1 MSRPSNQLAPSSAL
15 SDADD
20 LGYDVAP
27 GFELAPVER
36 LFCELVA
43 IDSPSLGE
51 RRMADRVRSE
61 LERLGFEVD
70 EDETSGANDGMVTSM
85 TASRRAR
92 HVLPGTVLS
101 ELRHVRLSHTGSTVG
116 NLFATLPGTG
126 EPLLFITHLD
136 TVQPALGKRAQV
148 HPDGRIT
155 SSGDTVLGADCLG
168 GVAAVLAAVADVEER
183 GVAHRPI
190 ELCCMVAEE
199 IGNVGARAFDF
210 SRCRSSVAYTLD
222 YSGDPNCFAYQAP
235 TIIYVT
241 ADIKG
246 RSAHAGFEPEKGVSA
261 VKIAAEA
268 IDRIDVGRI
277 DGETTANVGLISGGT
292 GTNIVPATCMVR
304 GEVRSYDHRKA
315 VEQAEHM
322 KSLFEAAAQAEGGEV
337 TVTLSEACHAYRT
350 PLDAPVVRHFEA
362 ACRACGLPKAQGA
375 PTFGGSDNNV
385 AAACGIS
392 GIVIA
397 NGMRLAHST
406 REHVLPGDLRAI
418 QRLVEELLTVGLHP
432 AGEGSQDGA
441 VVDELS
447 QAIEAYCTGADE
459 ASGDAVD

>member
-1 MSRPSNQLAPSSAL
+1 MSRPASQPSDQPSDQPFDQTDPAL
-15 SDADD
+15 CPDP
-20 LGYDVAP
+20 GYDVAP
-27 GFELAPVER
+27 GFDLAPVER

-51 RRMADRVRSE
+51 RRMADRVRAE
-61 LERLGFEVD
+61 LERLGFSVD
-70 EDETSGANDGMVTSM
+70 EDETSGANDGMVTAM
-85 TASRRAR
+85 TASGRAR
-92 HVLPGTVLS
+92 HVLPGMVPS
-101 ELRHVRLSHTGSTVG
+101 ELRRIRLRHTGSTAG

-126 EPLLFITHLD
+126 EPLLFVTHLD
-136 TVQPALGKRAQV
+136 TVQPAHGKRAQV

-168 GVAAVLAAVADVEER
+168 GVAAVVAAVANLEAR
-183 GVAHRPI
+183 GVAHRPV

-210 SRCRSSVAYTLD
+210 ARCRSSVAYTLD
-222 YSGDPNCFAYQAP
+222 YSGDPHQFAYQAP

-241 ADIKG
+241 ADIRG

-268 IDRIDVGRI
+268 IDHIDVGRI
-277 DGETTANVGLISGGT
+277 DSETTANVGLISGGT
-292 GTNIVPATCMVR
+292 GTNIVPATCVVR
-304 GEVRSYDHRKA
+304 GEVRSYDHKKA
-315 VEQAEHM
+315 VAQAEHM
-322 KSLFEAAAQAEGGEV
+322 KSLFEAAARAEGGEV
-337 TVTLSEACHAYRT
+337 AVTLSEACHAYRT

-362 ACRACGLPKAQGA
+362 ACRACGLPSAQGA

-385 AAACGIS
+385 AVACGIS

-406 REHVLPGDLRAI
+406 REHVLPGDLCTI
-418 QRLVEELLTVGLHP
+418 QRLVEALLTVDLDAETGADGLT
-432 AGEGSQDGA
+432 G
-441 VVDELS
+441 
-447 QAIEAYCTGADE
+447 AIEAYCAPGR
-459 ASGDAVD
+459 

>member
-1 MSRPSNQLAPSSAL
+1 MSRPASQPSDQPSDQTDPAL
-15 SDADD
+15 CPDP
-20 LGYDVAP
+20 GYDVAP
-27 GFELAPVER
+27 GFDLAPVER

-61 LERLGFEVD
+61 LERLGFSVD
-70 EDETSGANDGMVTSM
+70 EDETSGANDGMVTAM
-85 TASRRAR
+85 TASGRAR
-92 HVLPGTVLS
+92 HVLPGMVPS
-101 ELRHVRLSHTGSTVG
+101 ELRRIRLRHTGSTAG

-126 EPLLFITHLD
+126 EPLLFVTHLD
-136 TVQPALGKRAQV
+136 TVQPAHGKRAQV

-168 GVAAVLAAVADVEER
+168 GVAAVVAAVANLEAR
-183 GVAHRPI
+183 GVAHRPV

-210 SRCRSSVAYTLD
+210 ARCRSSVAYTLD
-222 YSGDPNCFAYQAP
+222 YSGDPHQFAYQAP

-241 ADIKG
+241 ADIRG

-268 IDRIDVGRI
+268 IDHIDVGRI
-277 DGETTANVGLISGGT
+277 DSETTANVGLISGGT
-292 GTNIVPATCMVR
+292 GTNIVPATCVVR
-304 GEVRSYDHRKA
+304 GEVRSYDHKKA
-315 VEQAEHM
+315 VAQAEHM
-322 KSLFEAAAQAEGGEV
+322 KSLFEAAARAEGGEV
-337 TVTLSEACHAYRT
+337 AVTLSEACHAYRT

-362 ACRACGLPKAQGA
+362 ACRACGLPVAQGA

-385 AAACGIS
+385 AVACGIS
-392 GIVIA
+392 GIVMA

-418 QRLVEELLTVGLHP
+418 QRLVEALLTVDLDAETGADGLT
-432 AGEGSQDGA
+432 E
-441 VVDELS
+441 
-447 QAIEAYCTGADE
+447 AIEAYCAPGR
-459 ASGDAVD
+459 

>member
-1 MSRPSNQLAPSSAL
+1 MSRPASQPSDQPSDQTDPAL
-15 SDADD
+15 CPDP
-20 LGYDVAP
+20 GYDVAP
-27 GFELAPVER
+27 GFDLAPVER

-61 LERLGFEVD
+61 LERLGFSVD
-70 EDETSGANDGMVTSM
+70 EDETSGANDGMVTAM
-85 TASRRAR
+85 TASGRAR
-92 HVLPGTVLS
+92 HVLPGMVPS
-101 ELRHVRLSHTGSTVG
+101 ELRRIRLRHTGSTAG

-126 EPLLFITHLD
+126 EPLLFVTHLD
-136 TVQPALGKRAQV
+136 TVQPAHGKRAQV

-168 GVAAVLAAVADVEER
+168 GVAAVVAAVANLEAR
-183 GVAHRPI
+183 GVAHRPV

-210 SRCRSSVAYTLD
+210 ARCRSSVAYTLD
-222 YSGDPNCFAYQAP
+222 YSGDPHQFAYQAP

-241 ADIKG
+241 ADIRG

-268 IDRIDVGRI
+268 IDHIDVGRI
-277 DGETTANVGLISGGT
+277 DSETTANVGLISGGT
-292 GTNIVPATCMVR
+292 GTNIVPATCVVR
-304 GEVRSYDHRKA
+304 GEVRSYDHEKA
-315 VEQAEHM
+315 VAQAEHM
-322 KSLFEAAAQAEGGEV
+322 KSLFEAAARAEGGEV
-337 TVTLSEACHAYRT
+337 AVTLSEACHAYRT

-362 ACRACGLPKAQGA
+362 ACRACGLPVAQGA

-385 AAACGIS
+385 AVACGIS
-392 GIVIA
+392 GIVMA

-418 QRLVEELLTVGLHP
+418 QRLVEALLTVDLDAETGADGLT
-432 AGEGSQDGA
+432 E
-441 VVDELS
+441 
-447 QAIEAYCTGADE
+447 AIEAYCAPGR
-459 ASGDAVD
+459 

>member
-1 MSRPSNQLAPSSAL
+1 MSRPIDRPLDQPSSQTSDQTDSAL
-15 SDADD
+15 CPDP
-20 LGYDVAP
+20 GYDVAP
-27 GFELAPVER
+27 GFDLAPVER

-51 RRMADRVRSE
+51 RRMADRVRAE
-61 LERLGFEVD
+61 LERLGFSVD

-85 TASRRAR
+85 TASGRAR
-92 HVLPGTVLS
+92 HVLSGMVPS
-101 ELRHVRLSHTGSTVG
+101 ELRHIRLRHTGSTAG

-126 EPLLFITHLD
+126 EPLLFVTHLD
-136 TVQPALGKRAQV
+136 TVQPAHGKRAQV

-168 GVAAVLAAVADVEER
+168 GVAAVVAAVENLEAR
-183 GVAHRPI
+183 GVAHRPV

-210 SRCRSSVAYTLD
+210 ARCRSSVAYTLD
-222 YSGDPNCFAYQAP
+222 YSGDPHQFAYQAP

-241 ADIKG
+241 ADIRG

-268 IDRIDVGRI
+268 IDHIDVGRI
-277 DGETTANVGLISGGT
+277 DSETTANVGLISGGT
-292 GTNIVPATCMVR
+292 GTNIVPATCVVR
-304 GEVRSYDHRKA
+304 GEVRSYDHEKA
-315 VEQAEHM
+315 VAQAEHM
-322 KSLFEAAAQAEGGEV
+322 KSLFEAAARAEGGEV
-337 TVTLSEACHAYRT
+337 AVTLSEACHAYRT

-362 ACRACGLPKAQGA
+362 ACRACGLPVAQGA

-385 AAACGIS
+385 AVACGIS
-392 GIVIA
+392 GIVMA

-418 QRLVEELLTVGLHP
+418 QRLVEALLTVDLDAETGADGLT
-432 AGEGSQDGA
+432 E
-441 VVDELS
+441 
-447 QAIEAYCTGADE
+447 AIEAYCAPGR
-459 ASGDAVD
+459 

>member
-1 MSRPSNQLAPSSAL
+1 MSRPASQPSDQTSDQTDPAL
-15 SDADD
+15 CPD

-27 GFELAPVER
+27 GFDLAPVER

-61 LERLGFEVD
+61 LERLGFSVD

-85 TASRRAR
+85 TASGRAR
-92 HVLPGTVLS
+92 HVLPGMVPS
-101 ELRHVRLSHTGSTVG
+101 ELRRIRLRHTGSTAG

-126 EPLLFITHLD
+126 EPLLFVTHLD
-136 TVQPALGKRAQV
+136 TVQPAHGKRAQV

-168 GVAAVLAAVADVEER
+168 GVAAVVAAVENLEAR
-183 GVAHRPI
+183 GVAHRPV

-222 YSGDPNCFAYQAP
+222 YSGDPHQFAYQAP

-241 ADIKG
+241 ADIRG

-268 IDRIDVGRI
+268 IDHIDVGRI
-277 DGETTANVGLISGGT
+277 DSETTANVGLISGGT
-292 GTNIVPATCMVR
+292 GTNIVPATCVVR
-304 GEVRSYDHRKA
+304 GEVRSYDHEKA
-315 VEQAEHM
+315 VAQAEHM
-322 KSLFEAAAQAEGGEV
+322 KSLFEAAARAEGGEV
-337 TVTLSEACHAYRT
+337 AVTLSEACHAYRT

-362 ACRACGLPKAQGA
+362 ACRACGLPAAQGA

-385 AAACGIS
+385 AVACGIS
-392 GIVIA
+392 GIVMA

-418 QRLVEELLTVGLHP
+418 QRLVEALLTVDLDAETGADGLT
-432 AGEGSQDGA
+432 E
-441 VVDELS
+441 
-447 QAIEAYCTGADE
+447 AIEAYCAPGR
-459 ASGDAVD
+459 

>member
-1 MSRPSNQLAPSSAL
+1 MSRPIDRPLDQPSSQTSDQTDSAL
-15 SDADD
+15 CPDP
-20 LGYDVAP
+20 GYDVAP
-27 GFELAPVER
+27 GFDLAPVER

-51 RRMADRVRSE
+51 RRMADRVRAE
-61 LERLGFEVD
+61 LERLGFSVD

-85 TASRRAR
+85 TASGRAR
-92 HVLPGTVLS
+92 HVLPGMVPS
-101 ELRHVRLSHTGSTVG
+101 ELRHIRLRHTGSTAG

-126 EPLLFITHLD
+126 EPLLFVTHLD
-136 TVQPALGKRAQV
+136 TVQPAHGKRAQV

-168 GVAAVLAAVADVEER
+168 GVAAVVAAVENLEAR
-183 GVAHRPI
+183 GVAHRPV

-210 SRCRSSVAYTLD
+210 VRCRSSVAYTLD
-222 YSGDPNCFAYQAP
+222 YSGDPHQFAYQAP

-241 ADIKG
+241 ADIRG

-268 IDRIDVGRI
+268 IDHIDVGRI
-277 DGETTANVGLISGGT
+277 DSETTANVGLISGGT
-292 GTNIVPATCMVR
+292 GTNIVPATCVVR
-304 GEVRSYDHRKA
+304 GEVRSYDHEKA
-315 VEQAEHM
+315 VAQAEHM
-322 KSLFEAAAQAEGGEV
+322 KSLFEAAARAEGGEV
-337 TVTLSEACHAYRT
+337 AVTLSEACHAYRT

-362 ACRACGLPKAQGA
+362 ACRACGLPAAQGA

-385 AAACGIS
+385 AVACGIS
-392 GIVIA
+392 GIVMA

-418 QRLVEELLTVGLHP
+418 QRLVEALLTVDLDAETGADGLT
-432 AGEGSQDGA
+432 E
-441 VVDELS
+441 
-447 QAIEAYCTGADE
+447 AIEAYCAPGR
-459 ASGDAVD
+459 

>member
-1 MSRPSNQLAPSSAL
+1 MSRPIDRPLDQPSSQTSDQTDSAL
-15 SDADD
+15 CPDP
-20 LGYDVAP
+20 GYDVAP
-27 GFELAPVER
+27 GFDLAPVER

-61 LERLGFEVD
+61 LERLGFSVD

-85 TASRRAR
+85 TASGRAR
-92 HVLPGTVLS
+92 HVLPGMVPS
-101 ELRHVRLSHTGSTVG
+101 ELRRIRLRHTGSTAG

-126 EPLLFITHLD
+126 EPLLFVTHLD
-136 TVQPALGKRAQV
+136 TVQPAHGKRAQV

-168 GVAAVLAAVADVEER
+168 GVAAVVAAVENLEAR
-183 GVAHRPI
+183 GVAHRPV

-210 SRCRSSVAYTLD
+210 ARCRSSVAYTLD
-222 YSGDPNCFAYQAP
+222 YSGDPHQFAYQAP

-241 ADIKG
+241 ADIRG

-268 IDRIDVGRI
+268 IDHIDVGRI
-277 DGETTANVGLISGGT
+277 DSETTANVGLISGGT
-292 GTNIVPATCMVR
+292 GTNIVPATCVVR
-304 GEVRSYDHRKA
+304 GEVRSYDHEKA
-315 VEQAEHM
+315 VAQAEHM
-322 KSLFEAAAQAEGGEV
+322 KSLFEAAARAEGGEV
-337 TVTLSEACHAYRT
+337 AVTLSEACHAYRT
-350 PLDAPVVRHFEA
+350 PLDAPVIRHFEA
-362 ACRACGLPKAQGA
+362 ACRACGLPVAQGA

-385 AAACGIS
+385 AVACGIS
-392 GIVIA
+392 GIVMA

-406 REHVLPGDLRAI
+406 REHVLPGDLRVI
-418 QRLVEELLTVGLHP
+418 QRLVEALLTVDLDAETGADGLT
-432 AGEGSQDGA
+432 E
-441 VVDELS
+441 
-447 QAIEAYCTGADE
+447 AIEAYCAPGR
-459 ASGDAVD
+459 

>member
-1 MSRPSNQLAPSSAL
+1 MSRPASQPSDQPSDQPFDQTDPAL
-15 SDADD
+15 CPDP
-20 LGYDVAP
+20 GYDVAP
-27 GFELAPVER
+27 GFNLASVER

-61 LERLGFEVD
+61 LERLGFSVD

-85 TASRRAR
+85 TASGRAR
-92 HVLPGTVLS
+92 HVLPGMVPS
-101 ELRHVRLSHTGSTVG
+101 ELRRIRLRHTGSTAG

-126 EPLLFITHLD
+126 EPLLFVTHLD
-136 TVQPALGKRAQV
+136 TVQPAHGKRAQV

-168 GVAAVLAAVADVEER
+168 GVAAVVAAVENLEAR
-183 GVAHRPI
+183 GVAHRPV

-222 YSGDPNCFAYQAP
+222 YSGDPHQFAYQAP

-241 ADIKG
+241 ADIRG

-268 IDRIDVGRI
+268 IDHIDVGRI
-277 DGETTANVGLISGGT
+277 DSETTANVGLISGGT
-292 GTNIVPATCMVR
+292 GTNIVPATCVVR
-304 GEVRSYDHRKA
+304 GEVRSYDHEKA
-315 VEQAEHM
+315 VVQAEHM
-322 KSLFEAAAQAEGGEV
+322 KSLFEAAARAEGGEV
-337 TVTLSEACHAYRT
+337 AVTLSEACHAYRT

-362 ACRACGLPKAQGA
+362 ACRACGLPAAQGA

-385 AAACGIS
+385 AVACGIS
-392 GIVIA
+392 GIVMA

-418 QRLVEELLTVGLHP
+418 QRLVEALLTVDLDAETGADGLT
-432 AGEGSQDGA
+432 E
-441 VVDELS
+441 
-447 QAIEAYCTGADE
+447 AIEAYCAPGR
-459 ASGDAVD
+459 